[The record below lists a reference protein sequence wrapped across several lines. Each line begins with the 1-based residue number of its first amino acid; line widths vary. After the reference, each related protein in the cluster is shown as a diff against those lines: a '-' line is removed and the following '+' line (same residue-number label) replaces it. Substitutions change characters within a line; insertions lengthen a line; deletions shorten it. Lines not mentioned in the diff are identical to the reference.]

1 MPRSEEQ
8 MVLYS
13 GECSFKFKFRLIGIE
28 RINVLFKEL
37 EEFVATENK
46 DTKPR
51 NVQLDNNKAVKV
63 LPKDDS
69 KLQKVTAWLKNK
81 LGLAQARGEDE
92 LLPSNV
98 ILPPCITQSIQEH
111 ESAPPILKYEEAL
124 ERQATSGNFD
134 LNLQQVLT
142 LGLTD
147 GKQDGGKKSRSK
159 SKNKKD

>member
-1 MPRSEEQ
+1 M
-8 MVLYS
+8 
-13 GECSFKFKFRLIGIE
+13 
-28 RINVLFKEL
+28 
-37 EEFVATENK
+37 
-46 DTKPR
+46 
-51 NVQLDNNKAVKV
+51 
-63 LPKDDS
+63 
-69 KLQKVTAWLKNK
+69 
-81 LGLAQARGEDE
+81 
-92 LLPSNV
+92 

-159 SKNKKD
+159 SKNKKDQLAVTQKNLEEIDMTEESKDPNLKKTNEITTVEKKYTKHATTA

>member
-8 MVLYS
+8 MVLSS

-69 KLQKVTAWLKNK
+69 KL
-81 LGLAQARGEDE
+81 
-92 LLPSNV
+92 
-98 ILPPCITQSIQEH
+98 
-111 ESAPPILKYEEAL
+111 
-124 ERQATSGNFD
+124 
-134 LNLQQVLT
+134 
-142 LGLTD
+142 
-147 GKQDGGKKSRSK
+147 
-159 SKNKKD
+159 